1 MSLTLVKP
9 PVKELKPLELELL
22 AELEA
27 AHLIIANA
35 VGIMS
40 MHQTTKLAMINR
52 EMDLIDSGVTRH
64 TERQAVIDRA
74 NASVL
79 ANVSAGAT
87 P

>member
-40 MHQTTKLAMINR
+40 MPQTTKLAMVNR

-64 TERQAVIDRA
+64 TERQEVISRA

-79 ANVSAGAT
+79 ANVSAGVT
-87 P
+87 L